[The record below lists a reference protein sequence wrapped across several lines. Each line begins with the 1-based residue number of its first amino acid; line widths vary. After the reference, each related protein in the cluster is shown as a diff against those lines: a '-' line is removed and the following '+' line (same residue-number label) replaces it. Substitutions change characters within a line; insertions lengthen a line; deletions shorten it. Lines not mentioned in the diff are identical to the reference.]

1 MSQNIN
7 SLSSICILRL
17 SSIGDITHMI
27 PVINTL
33 RNHSPKSNITWIIG
47 KTEYG
52 LVKNIKDIEF
62 VVFDKKRSFKSI
74 RHLMKS
80 LKGRRFDFLLHMQKS
95 LRSRIIS
102 FFVRAGK
109 KYNYENV
116 KVQDKSHVL
125 DTFFLF
131 LQNLGITKKMLD
143 WSININENNNIIK
156 IKKKYIILNPFTS
169 SRRFNFREW
178 KINNYITICKYL
190 SDRYDIDSVVV
201 GGKSNYEINESKKIG
216 TEKFIHNLVGKT
228 NLQELYNIIKGC
240 EFYIGPD
247 SGTLHIASML
257 KKPVIGLF
265 ATSNP
270 LRTGPYDNM
279 NYVINKYEIAL
290 KKYNNKSIHEVKWG
304 ARIRNNQA
312 MSLITQDDVID
323 MVDKILG
330 L

>member
-1 MSQNIN
+1 
-7 SLSSICILRL
+7 
-17 SSIGDITHMI
+17 
-27 PVINTL
+27 
-33 RNHSPKSNITWIIG
+33 
-47 KTEYG
+47 
-52 LVKNIKDIEF
+52 
-62 VVFDKKRSFKSI
+62 
-74 RHLMKS
+74 
-80 LKGRRFDFLLHMQKS
+80 MQKS

-102 FFVRAGK
+102 FFVRAEK
-109 KYNYENV
+109 KYNYKNV

-216 TEKFIHNLVGKT
+216 AEKFIHNLVGKT

>member
-33 RNHSPKSNITWIIG
+33 LNHSPESNITWIIG
-47 KTEYG
+47 KTEYE
-52 LVKNIKDIEF
+52 LVKNIKGIEF
-62 VVFDKKRSFKSI
+62 IVFDKNRSFDSI
-74 RHLMKS
+74 KVLRKS
-80 LKGRRFDFLLHMQKS
+80 LKGRRFNFLLHMQKS

-102 FFVRAGK
+102 FFVRAEI
-109 KYNYENV
+109 KYNYGNV
-116 KVQDKSHVL
+116 KVQDRYHVL

-131 LQNLGITKKMLD
+131 LQNLGISKKILD
-143 WSININENNNIIK
+143 WSINIDQNHNILK
-156 IKKKYIILNPFTS
+156 IKKDYVVLNPFTS

-178 KINNYITICKYL
+178 EINNYIAICKYL
-190 SDRYDIDSVVV
+190 SDTYDINSVIV
-201 GGKSNYEINESKKIG
+201 GGKSNYEIDESKKIG
-216 TEKFIHNLVGKT
+216 SEKFIHNLVGKT
-228 NLQELYNIIKGC
+228 NLQELYNILKC
-240 EFYIGPD
+240 CKFYIGPD

-257 KKPVIGLF
+257 RKPVIGLF

-270 LRTGPYDNM
+270 LRTGPYNNM
-279 NYVINKYEIAL
+279 DYIVNKYEIAL
-290 KKYNNKSIHEVKWG
+290 KKYNNKSINEVKWG

-312 MSLITQDDVID
+312 MSLITQKDVID

-330 L
+330 T

>member
-33 RNHSPKSNITWIIG
+33 RNHSPESNITWIIG
-47 KTEYG
+47 KTEYE

-62 VVFDKKRSFKSI
+62 IVFDKNRSLNSI
-74 RHLMKS
+74 RLLKKS
-80 LKGRRFDFLLHMQKS
+80 LKGRRFNFLLHMQKS
-95 LRSRIIS
+95 LRSKIIS
-102 FFVRAGK
+102 FFVRAEK
-109 KYNYENV
+109 KYNYDNV
-116 KVQDKSHVL
+116 KVQDRYHVL

-131 LQNLGITKKMLD
+131 LQNLGISKKILD
-143 WSININENNNIIK
+143 WSININQNHNILK
-156 IKKKYIILNPFTS
+156 IKKDYIVLNPFTS

-178 KINNYITICKYL
+178 EINNYIAICKYL
-190 SDRYDIDSVVV
+190 SDTYDIDSVIV
-201 GGKSNYEINESKKIG
+201 GGKSNYEIDESKKIG
-216 TEKFIHNLVGKT
+216 SKKFIHNLAGET
-228 NLQELYNIIKGC
+228 NLQELYNILKDC
-240 EFYIGPD
+240 KFYIGPD

-257 KKPVIGLF
+257 RKPVIGLF

-270 LRTGPYDNM
+270 LRTGPYNNM
-279 NYVINKYEIAL
+279 DYIINKYEIAL
-290 KKYNNKSIHEVKWG
+290 KKYNNKSINEVKWG

-312 MSLITQDDVID
+312 MSLITQKDVID

-330 L
+330 A

>member
-33 RNHSPKSNITWIIG
+33 LNHSPESNITWIIG
-47 KTEYG
+47 KTEYE
-52 LVKNIKDIEF
+52 LVKNIKGIEF
-62 VVFDKKRSFKSI
+62 IVFDKNRSFDSI
-74 RHLMKS
+74 KVLRKS
-80 LKGRRFDFLLHMQKS
+80 LKGRRFNFLLHMQKS

-102 FFVRAGK
+102 FFVRAEK
-109 KYNYENV
+109 KYNYGNV
-116 KVQDKSHVL
+116 KVQDRYHVL

-131 LQNLGITKKMLD
+131 LQNLGISKKILD
-143 WSININENNNIIK
+143 WSINIDQNHNILK
-156 IKKKYIILNPFTS
+156 IKKDYVVLNPFTS

-178 KINNYITICKYL
+178 EINNYIAICKYL
-190 SDRYDIDSVVV
+190 SDTYDINSVIV
-201 GGKSNYEINESKKIG
+201 GGKSNYEIDESKKIG
-216 TEKFIHNLVGKT
+216 PEKFIHNLVGKT
-228 NLQELYNIIKGC
+228 NLQELYNILKC
-240 EFYIGPD
+240 CKFYMGPD

-257 KKPVIGLF
+257 RKPVIGLF

-270 LRTGPYDNM
+270 LRTGPYNNM
-279 NYVINKYEIAL
+279 DYIVNKYEIAL
-290 KKYNNKSIHEVKWG
+290 KKYNNKSINEVKWG

-312 MSLITQDDVID
+312 MSLITQKDVID

-330 L
+330 T

>member
-109 KYNYENV
+109 KFNYENV

-190 SDRYDIDSVVV
+190 SDKYDIDSVVV

-216 TEKFIHNLVGKT
+216 AEKFIHNLVGKT
-228 NLQELYNIIKGC
+228 SLQELYNIIKGC

-257 KKPVIGLF
+257 RKPVIGLF

-323 MVDKILG
+323 MADKILG

>member
-33 RNHSPKSNITWIIG
+33 LNHSPESNITWIIG
-47 KTEYG
+47 KTEYE
-52 LVKNIKDIEF
+52 LVKNIKGIEF
-62 VVFDKKRSFKSI
+62 IVFDKNRSFDSI
-74 RHLMKS
+74 KVLRKS
-80 LKGRRFDFLLHMQKS
+80 LKGRRFNFLLHMQKS

-102 FFVRAGK
+102 FFVRAEK
-109 KYNYENV
+109 KYNYGNV
-116 KVQDKSHVL
+116 KVQDKYHVL

-131 LQNLGITKKMLD
+131 LQNLGISKKILD
-143 WSININENNNIIK
+143 WSINIDQNHNILK
-156 IKKKYIILNPFTS
+156 IKKDYVVLNPFTS

-178 KINNYITICKYL
+178 EINNYIAICKYL
-190 SDRYDIDSVVV
+190 SDTYDINSVIV
-201 GGKSNYEINESKKIG
+201 GGKSNYEIDESKKIG
-216 TEKFIHNLVGKT
+216 PEKFIHNLVGKT
-228 NLQELYNIIKGC
+228 NLQELYNILKC
-240 EFYIGPD
+240 SKFYIGPD

-257 KKPVIGLF
+257 RKPVIGLF

-270 LRTGPYDNM
+270 LRTGPYNNM
-279 NYVINKYEIAL
+279 DYIVNKYEIAL
-290 KKYNNKSIHEVKWG
+290 KKYNNKSINEVKWG

-312 MSLITQDDVID
+312 MSLITQKDVID

-330 L
+330 T

>member
-102 FFVRAGK
+102 FFVSAEK

-143 WSININENNNIIK
+143 WSININEDNNIIK
-156 IKKKYIILNPFTS
+156 IKKKYIVLNPFTS

-201 GGKSNYEINESKKIG
+201 GGKSNYEIDESKKIG
-216 TEKFIHNLVGKT
+216 AEEFIHNLVGKT

-240 EFYIGPD
+240 EFYVGPD

-257 KKPVIGLF
+257 RKPVIGLF

-279 NYVINKYEIAL
+279 DYVINKYEIAL

-323 MVDKILG
+323 MADKILG

>member
-62 VVFDKKRSFKSI
+62 VVFDKKRSLESI

-80 LKGRRFDFLLHMQKS
+80 LNGRKFDFLLHMQKS

-102 FFVRAGK
+102 FFVRAEK

-116 KVQDKSHVL
+116 RVQDKSHVL

-131 LQNLGITKKMLD
+131 LQNLGINKKTLD
-143 WSININENNNIIK
+143 WSINIDQTRNILK
-156 IKKKYIILNPFTS
+156 IKKDYIVLNPFTS

-201 GGKSNYEINESKKIG
+201 GGKSNYEIDESKKIG
-216 TEKFIHNLVGKT
+216 EEEFIHNLVGKT

-257 KKPVIGLF
+257 RKPVIGLF

-270 LRTGPYDNM
+270 FRTGPYNNM
-279 NYVINKYEIAL
+279 DYIINKYEIAL
-290 KKYNNKSIHEVKWG
+290 KKYNNKSINEVKWG

-312 MSLITQDDVID
+312 MSLITQEDVID
-323 MVDKILG
+323 MADKILG
-330 L
+330 S

>member
-102 FFVRAGK
+102 FFVSAEK

-143 WSININENNNIIK
+143 WSININEDNNIIK
-156 IKKKYIILNPFTS
+156 IKKKYIVLNPFTS

-201 GGKSNYEINESKKIG
+201 GGKSNYEIDESKKIG
-216 TEKFIHNLVGKT
+216 AEEFIHNLVGKT
-228 NLQELYNIIKGC
+228 NLQELYNVIKGC

-257 KKPVIGLF
+257 RKPVIGLF

-279 NYVINKYEIAL
+279 DYVINKYEIAL

-323 MVDKILG
+323 MADKILG

>member
-216 TEKFIHNLVGKT
+216 AEKFIHNLVGKT

>member
-33 RNHSPKSNITWIIG
+33 RNHSPESNITWIIG
-47 KTEYG
+47 KTEYE

-62 VVFDKKRSFKSI
+62 IVFNKNRSLDSI
-74 RHLMKS
+74 RILKKS
-80 LKGRRFDFLLHMQKS
+80 LKGRRFNFLLHMQKS

-102 FFVRAGK
+102 FFIRAEK
-109 KYNYENV
+109 KYNYGNI
-116 KVQDKSHVL
+116 KFQDRYHVL

-131 LQNLGITKKMLD
+131 LQNLGINKKTLD
-143 WSININENNNIIK
+143 WSINIDQTRNILK
-156 IKKKYIILNPFTS
+156 IKKDYIVLNPFTS

-178 KINNYITICKYL
+178 EINNYITICKYL
-190 SDRYDIDSVVV
+190 SDTYDIDSVIV

-216 TEKFIHNLVGKT
+216 SKKFIHNLVGKI
-228 NLQELYNIIKGC
+228 NLQELYNILKDC
-240 EFYIGPD
+240 KFYIGPD

-257 KKPVIGLF
+257 RKPVIGLF

-270 LRTGPYDNM
+270 FRTGPYNNM
-279 NYVINKYEIAL
+279 DYIINKYEIAL
-290 KKYNNKSIHEVKWG
+290 KKYNNKSINEVKWG
-304 ARIRNNQA
+304 TRIRNNQA
-312 MSLITQDDVID
+312 MSLITQEDVID

-330 L
+330 A

>member
-27 PVINTL
+27 PVINAL

-47 KTEYG
+47 KTEYE

-62 VVFDKKRSFKSI
+62 IVFDKNRSLNSI
-74 RHLMKS
+74 KLLRKS
-80 LKGRRFDFLLHMQKS
+80 LKGRKFNLLFHMQKS
-95 LRSRIIS
+95 LRSKIIS
-102 FFVRAGK
+102 FFVRAEK
-109 KYNYENV
+109 KYNYSNV
-116 KVQDKSHVL
+116 KVQDRCHVL

-131 LQNLGITKKMLD
+131 LQNLGISKKILD
-143 WSININENNNIIK
+143 WSINIDQNHNILK
-156 IKKKYIILNPFTS
+156 IKKDYIVLNPFTS

-178 KINNYITICKYL
+178 EINNYIVICKYL
-190 SDRYDIDSVVV
+190 SDRYDIDSVIV
-201 GGKSNYEINESKKIG
+201 GGKSNYEIDESKKIG
-216 TEKFIHNLVGKT
+216 SKKFIHNLVGET
-228 NLQELYNIIKGC
+228 NLQELYNILKGC
-240 EFYIGPD
+240 KFYIGPD

-257 KKPVIGLF
+257 RKPVIGLF

-270 LRTGPYDNM
+270 LRTGPYNNM
-279 NYVINKYEIAL
+279 DYIINKYEIAL
-290 KKYNNKSIHEVKWG
+290 KKYNNKSINEVKWG

-312 MSLITQDDVID
+312 MSLITQEDVID

-330 L
+330 A

>member
-1 MSQNIN
+1 
-7 SLSSICILRL
+7 
-17 SSIGDITHMI
+17 
-27 PVINTL
+27 
-33 RNHSPKSNITWIIG
+33 
-47 KTEYG
+47 
-52 LVKNIKDIEF
+52 
-62 VVFDKKRSFKSI
+62 
-74 RHLMKS
+74 
-80 LKGRRFDFLLHMQKS
+80 
-95 LRSRIIS
+95 
-102 FFVRAGK
+102 
-109 KYNYENV
+109 
-116 KVQDKSHVL
+116 
-125 DTFFLF
+125 
-131 LQNLGITKKMLD
+131 
-143 WSININENNNIIK
+143 
-156 IKKKYIILNPFTS
+156 
-169 SRRFNFREW
+169 
-178 KINNYITICKYL
+178 
-190 SDRYDIDSVVV
+190 VVV

-216 TEKFIHNLVGKT
+216 AEKFIHNLVGKT
-228 NLQELYNIIKGC
+228 SLQELYNIIKGC

-312 MSLITQDDVID
+312 MSLITQDDVIG

>member
-33 RNHSPKSNITWIIG
+33 LNHSPKSNITWIIG
-47 KTEYG
+47 KTEYA
-52 LVKNIKDIEF
+52 LVKNIKGIEF
-62 VVFDKKRSFKSI
+62 VVFDKKRSLESI

-102 FFVRAGK
+102 FFVRAEK

-131 LQNLGITKKMLD
+131 LQNLGITKKILD
-143 WSININENNNIIK
+143 WSININDDNNIIK
-156 IKKKYIILNPFTS
+156 IKKKYIVLNPFTS

-201 GGKSNYEINESKKIG
+201 GGKSNYEIDESKKIG
-216 TEKFIHNLVGKT
+216 AEEFIHNLVGKT
-228 NLQELYNIIKGC
+228 NLQELYNIINGC

-257 KKPVIGLF
+257 RKPVIGLF

-270 LRTGPYDNM
+270 LRTGPYNNM

-323 MVDKILG
+323 MADKILG

>member
-33 RNHSPKSNITWIIG
+33 LNHSPESNITWIIG
-47 KTEYG
+47 KTEYE
-52 LVKNIKDIEF
+52 LVKNIKGIEF
-62 VVFDKKRSFKSI
+62 IVFDKNRSFDSI
-74 RHLMKS
+74 KVLRKS
-80 LKGRRFDFLLHMQKS
+80 LKGRRFNFLLHMQKS

-102 FFVRAGK
+102 FFVRAEK
-109 KYNYENV
+109 KYNYGNV
-116 KVQDKSHVL
+116 KVQDRYHVL

-131 LQNLGITKKMLD
+131 LQNLGISKKILD
-143 WSININENNNIIK
+143 WSINIDQNHNILK
-156 IKKKYIILNPFTS
+156 IKKDYVVLNPFTS

-178 KINNYITICKYL
+178 EINNYIAICKYL
-190 SDRYDIDSVVV
+190 SDTYDINSVIV
-201 GGKSNYEINESKKIG
+201 GGKSNYEIDESKKIG
-216 TEKFIHNLVGKT
+216 SEKFIHNLVGKT
-228 NLQELYNIIKGC
+228 NLQELYNILKC
-240 EFYIGPD
+240 SKFYIGPD

-257 KKPVIGLF
+257 RKPVIGLF

-270 LRTGPYDNM
+270 LRTGPYNNM
-279 NYVINKYEIAL
+279 DYIVNKYEIAL
-290 KKYNNKSIHEVKWG
+290 KKYNNKSINEVKWG

-312 MSLITQDDVID
+312 MSLITQKDVID

-330 L
+330 T

>member
-62 VVFDKKRSFKSI
+62 VVFDKKRSLESI

-80 LKGRRFDFLLHMQKS
+80 LNGRKFDFLLHMQKS

-102 FFVRAGK
+102 FFVRAEK

-116 KVQDKSHVL
+116 RVQDKSHVL

-143 WSININENNNIIK
+143 WSININEDNNIIK
-156 IKKKYIILNPFTS
+156 IKKKYIVLNPFTS

-201 GGKSNYEINESKKIG
+201 GGKSNYEIDESKKIG
-216 TEKFIHNLVGKT
+216 EEEFIHNLVGKT

-257 KKPVIGLF
+257 RKPVIGLF

-279 NYVINKYEIAL
+279 DYVINKYEIAL
-290 KKYNNKSIHEVKWG
+290 KKYNNKSIYEVKWG

-312 MSLITQDDVID
+312 MSLITQDDVIN
-323 MVDKILG
+323 MADKILG

>member
-257 KKPVIGLF
+257 RKPVIGLF

-304 ARIRNNQA
+304 ERIRNNQA
-312 MSLITQDDVID
+312 MSLITQEDVID

-330 L
+330 A

>member
-7 SLSSICILRL
+7 SSPSICILRL

-33 RNHSPKSNITWIIG
+33 LNQSPESDITWIIG
-47 KTEYG
+47 KTEYE
-52 LVKNIKDIEF
+52 LVKNIRNIEF
-62 VVFDKKRSFKSI
+62 IVFDKKRSIDSVK
-74 RHLMKS
+74 HLMKS
-80 LKGRRFDFLLHMQKS
+80 LEGRKFNFLLHMQKS
-95 LRSRIIS
+95 LRSKIIS
-102 FFVRAGK
+102 FFVRAEK
-109 KYNYENV
+109 KYNYGNL
-116 KVQDKSHVL
+116 KIRDKSHVL

-131 LQNLGITKKMLD
+131 LKNLGINKKILD
-143 WSININENNNIIK
+143 WSINIDKNQNILK
-156 IKKKYIILNPFTS
+156 IKKDYVVLNPFTS

-178 KINNYITICKYL
+178 KIDNYISICRYL
-190 SDRYDIDSVVV
+190 SAEYNIDSVIV
-201 GGKSNYEINESKKIG
+201 GGNNSYEIDESKKIG
-216 TEKFIHNLVGKT
+216 REKFIHNLVGKT
-228 NLQELYNIIKGC
+228 NLQELYNILDDSK
-240 EFYIGPD
+240 FYIGPD
-247 SGTLHIASML
+247 SGILHIASML

-323 MVDKILG
+323 MADKILG

>member
-27 PVINTL
+27 PVINAL

-47 KTEYG
+47 KTEYE

-62 VVFDKKRSFKSI
+62 IVFDKNRSLNSI
-74 RHLMKS
+74 KILKKS
-80 LKGRRFDFLLHMQKS
+80 LKGRRFNLLFHMQKS
-95 LRSRIIS
+95 LRSKIIS
-102 FFVRAGK
+102 FFVRAEK
-109 KYNYENV
+109 KYNYSNV
-116 KVQDKSHVL
+116 KVQDRCHVL

-131 LQNLGITKKMLD
+131 LQNLGISKKILD
-143 WSININENNNIIK
+143 WSINIDQNHNILK
-156 IKKKYIILNPFTS
+156 IKKDYVVLNPFTS

-178 KINNYITICKYL
+178 EINNYIVICKYL
-190 SDRYDIDSVVV
+190 SDTYDIDSVIV
-201 GGKSNYEINESKKIG
+201 GGKSNYEIDESKKIG
-216 TEKFIHNLVGKT
+216 SEKFIHNLVGKT
-228 NLQELYNIIKGC
+228 NLQELYNILKC
-240 EFYIGPD
+240 CKFYIGPD

-257 KKPVIGLF
+257 RKPVIGLF

-270 LRTGPYDNM
+270 LRTGPYNNM
-279 NYVINKYEIAL
+279 DYIVNKYEIAL
-290 KKYNNKSIHEVKWG
+290 KKYNNKSINEVKWG

-312 MSLITQDDVID
+312 MSLITQKDVID

-330 L
+330 T